1 MILAGSRA
9 RQVAPARVVDCGPRD
24 PPPRRRCALTSST
37 PDALWASRSVR
48 LLRPAA
54 VVVSGLRR
62 SVRRRRLLDGVD
74 LRVPVGARLLVASDQ
89 PGAGSLLLGILA
101 GLVRQQ
107 RGRFEMA
114 GLQRADDSI
123 DGWRRRVAYLP
134 PDGGFY
140 PWLSPSEVLEL
151 AATLAGFGRAERR
164 RRVEMTID
172 RYRLGPNLRRPAR
185 RGGPALL
192 QKVGLAAAMIAEPE
206 IVLLDE
212 PLRAVSD
219 PERAELLS
227 LPGPRRT
234 VLIASDDPSG
244 EDGLVDRVVLLRRGR
259 VALHARTHELAEAGL
274 PLSMQG
280 LSALAELHQAARA
293 EAATA

>member
-1 MILAGSRA
+1 M
-9 RQVAPARVVDCGPRD
+9 
-24 PPPRRRCALTSST
+24 
-37 PDALWASRSVR
+37 
-48 LLRPAA
+48 
-54 VVVSGLRR
+54 
-62 SVRRRRLLDGVD
+62 D
-74 LRVPVGARLLVASDQ
+74 LRVPVGARVLVVADQ

-101 GLVRQQ
+101 GLVRQH

-123 DGWRRRVAYLP
+123 HGWRRRVAYLP

-140 PWLSPSEVLEL
+140 PWLSPDEVLEL

-164 RRVEMTID
+164 RRVEMMIH
-172 RYRLGPNLRRPAR
+172 RYHLGTDLRRPAR
-185 RGGPALL
+185 RGGPAML
-192 QKVGLAAAMIAEPE
+192 QKVGLAAAMISEPE

-212 PLRAVSD
+212 PLRAVRD

-234 VLIASDDPSG
+234 MLIASQDPAA
-244 EDGLVDRVVLLRRGR
+244 EAGLVDRIVLLRQGR
-259 VALHARTHELAEAGL
+259 VAVQARTQELAEQGL
-274 PLSMQG
+274 PLSLRG
-280 LSALAELHQAARA
+280 ISALAELRQAATA